1 MVGVKRQ
8 SSNFLDKIKILVN
21 NFSQYEI
28 LEIIKGLFEIKELIS
43 ET

>member
-1 MVGVKRQ
+1 MDIKSQ
-8 SSNFLDKIKILVN
+8 NSNFLDKIKILVN

-28 LEIIKGLFEIKELIS
+28 LEIIKNLFEIKKLIS